1 MYEMY
6 KQEAI
11 ENAKEMNMIGSL
23 CLYRKIYDSMNL
35 SFHHPKKDQCT
46 LCMQVHQTAENDI
59 AENVKR
65 EFELDSA
72 NKNKS

>member
-1 MYEMY
+1 
-6 KQEAI
+6 
-11 ENAKEMNMIGSL
+11 
-23 CLYRKIYDSMNL
+23 MNL

-65 EFELDSA
+65 EFELHSA
-72 NKNKS
+72 NKNKVREIKQDFKNTGLDRPQTNMCGL